1 MNKYLIAEIDLKI
14 QENVKKGYPAIAN
27 NLVKIR
33 GKVLHNSI
41 LNNKDMAVLKC
52 EDINV

>member
-1 MNKYLIAEIDLKI
+1 MMIIAEIDLKI
-14 QENVKKGYPAIAN
+14 EENKTKGFIAIAN
-27 NLVKIR
+27 KLIKIR

-41 LNNKDMAVLKC
+41 LNNKEMAVLKC